1 MSCNYCWPG
10 NCCGGPNCLS
20 KKPSAAPD
28 IEAVLARVRDAD
40 WDNEATISL
49 SDRDALLRHVATL
62 TRERDEARAEAE
74 RQTLRLATC
83 GVVAN
88 ANTETSAVH
97 AREMHPDYYSASV
110 ADVARAV
117 DREMTLRAE
126 VARLREALE
135 PFAKEAASLDYPDV
149 PDDHALFMSSIT
161 MGDLRR
167 ARDALRDPGE
177 KERT

>member
-1 MSCNYCWPG
+1 MT
-10 NCCGGPNCLS
+10 
-20 KKPSAAPD
+20 D
-28 IEAVLARVRDAD
+28 IDAVIERVRASAETGTWEGMVYVSVPDR
-40 WDNEATISL
+40 ESL
-49 SDRDALLRHVATL
+49 LAHIAML
-62 TRERDEARAEAE
+62 TRERNEARAEVE
-74 RQTLRLATC
+74 RQTLRLAAC